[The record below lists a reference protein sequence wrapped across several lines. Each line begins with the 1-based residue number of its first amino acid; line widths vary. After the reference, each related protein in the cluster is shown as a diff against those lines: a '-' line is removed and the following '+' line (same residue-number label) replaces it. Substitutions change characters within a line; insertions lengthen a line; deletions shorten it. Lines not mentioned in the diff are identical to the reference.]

1 MRGGR
6 LEDDAAFHIEQAISS
21 VADAIG
27 RVVDGIEVL
36 NLDKII
42 SARTCLNE
50 AETSIVKAI
59 RCRRVAEES
68 DHADPS

>member
-1 MRGGR
+1 VRGGR

-27 RVVDGIEVL
+27 RVIDGIEVL
-36 NLDKII
+36 NLDKIT
-42 SARTCLNE
+42 SGRTCLNE
-50 AETSIVKAI
+50 AESSLVMAI

-68 DHADPS
+68 SGADKG